1 MGTRQESGE
10 RAVERA
16 AEGLLYVEVECP
28 AELEAEFHAW
38 YNQEHIPERL
48 RIPGFVSGTRY
59 VALEGGPRWLAAYGL
74 DSPGVLESAEYRKW
88 AGPLQTPWTKRM
100 VSSTRVRRSVF
111 RCAHRLSPGDATA
124 ATGLLA
130 VRYVSAPVDNQRL
143 HDWHDHV
150 FSAQLAQLT
159 GMLEVGRYED
169 TEQTSEELTLYYLRD
184 PWIIQEAKFARLW
197 VAGWEQKREGLA
209 DYKRAVY
216 IRIL

>member
-1 MGTRQESGE
+1 MGKNPESRAGTPE
-10 RAVERA
+10 RS

-74 DSPGVLESAEYRKW
+74 DNPGVLESVEYRKW

-124 ATGLLA
+124 AIGLLA
-130 VRYVSAPVDNQRL
+130 VRYVPAPVDNQRL

-150 FSAQLAQLT
+150 FSAELT
-159 GMLEVGRYED
+159 QVAGVLEVGRYED
-169 TEQTSEELTLYYLRD
+169 TEQTSEELALYYLRD
-184 PWIIQEAKFARLW
+184 PWIIQKSKFARLW

-209 DYKRAVY
+209 DYKRTVY